1 MPDNRETTVTHIFKL
16 LAPLLVLLP
25 ATTAQAELF
34 RADSKLYGP
43 TKMDIV
49 ISETERRPR
58 SSLVEIIVTN
68 PGSSVGSSF
77 FLLCNIR
84 KLGQE
89 RGYPRYIAKAENFPA
104 NRTWLVA
111 FLNSPNDDPKLADP
125 QLEGF
130 KGSLPV
136 IDLEQF
142 APICDRMK

>member
-1 MPDNRETTVTHIFKL
+1 
-16 LAPLLVLLP
+16 LAAVP
-25 ATTAQAELF
+25 AQAELF
-34 RADSKLYGP
+34 RVDSKQFGP

-49 ISETERRPR
+49 IRETERRLR

-89 RGYPRYIAKAENFPA
+89 RGFPRYIAKAEDFPVR
-104 NRTWLVA
+104 RTWLVA
-111 FLNSPNDDPKLADP
+111 FLNGPDDDPKQADQQLASFP
-125 QLEGF
+125 
-130 KGSLPV
+130 KPLPV

-142 APICDRMK
+142 APICNRMGETK

>member
-1 MPDNRETTVTHIFKL
+1 MPHHKRHAVVRFCLLLLCILSTVFSAAISE
-16 LAPLLVLLP
+16 
-25 ATTAQAELF
+25 AELF
-34 RADSKLYGP
+34 HADSKQYGP

-49 ISETERRPR
+49 IRETERRPQ

-89 RGYPRYIAKAENFPA
+89 RGFPRYIAKAENFPKD
-104 NRTWLVA
+104 RTWLVA
-111 FLNSPNDDPKLADP
+111 FLNGPDDDPKRADQQLADFP
-125 QLEGF
+125 RPI
-130 KGSLPV
+130 PV

-142 APICDRMK
+142 AIICDRM

>member
-1 MPDNRETTVTHIFKL
+1 MPDNRKTNMTHIFKL
-16 LAPLLVLLP
+16 LTPLLALLP
-25 ATTAQAELF
+25 ATIAQAELF
-34 RADSKLYGP
+34 RVDSKDYGP

-49 ISETERRPR
+49 IRETERRPR

-104 NRTWLVA
+104 NHTWLVA
-111 FLNSPNDDPKLADP
+111 FLNSPNDDPKLSDP

-130 KGSLPV
+130 KGLLPV